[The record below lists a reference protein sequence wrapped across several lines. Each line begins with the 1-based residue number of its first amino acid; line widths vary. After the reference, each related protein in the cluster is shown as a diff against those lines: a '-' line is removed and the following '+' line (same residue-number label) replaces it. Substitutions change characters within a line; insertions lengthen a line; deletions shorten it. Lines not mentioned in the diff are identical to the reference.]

1 MKYLFQDGNI
11 LELHYK
17 QKGASLFDC
26 YDNASLKKLSCMIG
40 LEVVAAYD
48 SEYPDTPKGKRQLKV
63 ACKAYSPW
71 EFAVMDGK
79 CYMFTTVTVIEDEEK
94 PKEIRPKVVQIPTQ
108 PAEAENDFA
117 EINFAQILDDE

>member
-11 LELHYK
+11 SELHYK

-71 EFAVMDGK
+71 EFAVMDGV
-79 CYMFTTVTVIEDEEK
+79 CYMYTTVTVIEDEEK

>member
-1 MKYLFQDGNI
+1 MKYLFEDGSI
-11 LELHYK
+11 QEFHYK
-17 QKGASLFDC
+17 KKGASLFDC

-71 EFAVMDGK
+71 EFAVMDGE

-117 EINFAQILDDE
+117 EINFPQIIEEE

>member
-1 MKYLFQDGNI
+1 MKYLFKDGNI

-17 QKGASLFDC
+17 QKGASLFDS
-26 YDNASLKKLSCMIG
+26 YDSASLKKLSCMIG

-94 PKEIRPKVVQIPTQ
+94 PKEIRPKTVQIPEQ
-108 PAEAENDFA
+108 QEAEEIDLN
-117 EINFAQILDDE
+117 EINFPQIIEDE

>member
-1 MKYLFQDGNI
+1 MKYLFQDGTL

-17 QKGASLFDC
+17 QEGASLFDS
-26 YDNASLKKLSCMIG
+26 YDRASLKKLSCMIG

-79 CYMFTTVTVIEDEEK
+79 CYMFTTVTVLEDEEK
-94 PKEIRPKVVQIPTQ
+94 PKEIRPKTVQIPEQ
-108 PAEAENDFA
+108 QEAEEIDLN
-117 EINFAQILDDE
+117 EINFPQIIEDE